1 MKLNDIRN
9 TFLDHFERDSHKV
22 VPSSPLVPNN
32 DPTLMFANSGMVQF
46 KNVFT
51 GLETLDYSRATTSQ
65 KCIRAGGKHNDLENV
80 GYTARHH
87 TFFEMLGNFSF
98 GDYFKEH
105 AIEMAWN
112 LITREF
118 GINKDKLW
126 ITIYHTDEEAFNIW
140 KKITGFND
148 ERIVRIST
156 NDNFWSMGET
166 GPCGPCSEIFYDHGE
181 DYEGS
186 PPSEADDTRDRFVEI
201 WNLVFMQYEQI
212 DANNRIDLP
221 KPSIDTGMGLER
233 IAAVLQGTNNNYDID
248 SFQAIIN
255 QSIALTNMNDKGS
268 LTSHRVIADHLR
280 SSCFLIADGV
290 LPSNEGRGYVLR
302 RIMRRAMRHV
312 HMLNYKDP
320 LIHQL
325 VPSVVSNMSSNYPEL
340 SRAETLIKE
349 TLKYEELRFKDLL
362 STGIKQLDDEVSK
375 LSSNIFP
382 GQSAFK
388 LYDTFGFP
396 LDLTEDILRVRNINL
411 DKKGFDTALDK
422 QKANARKNWSG
433 TGSTATEKIW
443 FDIVS
448 KSGTT
453 DFLGY
458 EENNGEAIIQDII
471 IKDNLTDNIGANDD
485 AIIILNQTTF
495 YAESGGQIGDTGTIS
510 FDNSV
515 FEVTD
520 TKKKLGLHLH
530 YGKLKIGSLK
540 VGDDVTLS
548 IDTTR
553 RNSLRAYHS
562 ATHLLH
568 QSLRD
573 NLGDHVSQKGS
584 LVSYDRLRFD
594 FSHHKQLSENE
605 IKLIETDVEKIINS
619 EYSVTTQSMNPED
632 AIKKGALALFGE
644 KYGDEVRVLS
654 IGPKNEKAYSVE
666 LCGGTHVKNT
676 SEIGKFK
683 IVSSTSVAAG
693 IRRIEAL
700 RDKDVD
706 VYLSTQTTKDQ
717 EQDDILK
724 KKEAHNSKINKE
736 KNKIEDLIVKQID
749 NTQKILI
756 IAELCHDIKAK
767 ELRGVIDS
775 AKKKIKND
783 GVIVIATENDSKI
796 TFLIGVTKN
805 LSESLSAIE
814 IAEYASSITGGKGA
828 GGRNDFAQS
837 GGAIEANTNPIK
849 DLKEFI
855 VSKIE
860 S

>member
-9 TFLDHFERDSHKV
+9 TFLNHFERDSHKV

-255 QSIALTNMNDKGS
+255 QSIDLTNMNDKGS

-320 LIHQL
+320 LIYQL

-411 DKKGFDTALDK
+411 DKKGFDAALDK

-471 IKDNLTDNIGANDD
+471 IKDNLTDNITTNDD

-605 IKLIETDVEKIINS
+605 IKLIETDVEKIINFA
-619 EYSVTTQSMNPED
+619 YSVTTQSMKPED
-632 AIKKGALALFGE
+632 AIEKGALALFGE

-837 GGAIEANTNPIK
+837 GGTIEVNNNPIK